1 MLASTS
7 SAYNTRRTLTQA
19 AVPNQSAVV
28 GLRPSSS
35 PRQYRAADDQG
46 VCEGIVDIEE
56 AVLLEGFLEDTNV
69 LEVDDTDTSSH
80 DVDEEVVLAN
90 VGIVYGELI
99 RQIDEWHRGS
109 RAARKRL

>member
-1 MLASTS
+1 M
-7 SAYNTRRTLTQA
+7 
-19 AVPNQSAVV
+19 
-28 GLRPSSS
+28 
-35 PRQYRAADDQG
+35 
-46 VCEGIVDIEE
+46 
-56 AVLLEGFLEDTNV
+56 